1 MLGAVSGR
9 QVKNHGG
16 TSNMTEYLEER
27 ETSRNM
33 QRLTPALRFLQ
44 PYRLQVVLASVALC
58 VTASA
63 MLLLGQGIRIVIDSG
78 FASGES
84 ALLTE
89 SLMLFVAFVTVLTVG
104 TFVRFYFVSWVG
116 EKVSNDIRQ
125 AVFNHLIHMHPGF
138 FETNTPSEI
147 QSRVTT
153 DTTLLQTVIGSSVS
167 IALRNALMLVGGLV
181 LLVITNAKLSLLV
194 LGSVPFVVLPV
205 VLFGRRVRS
214 LSRSSQ
220 DRLADV
226 GSQVSESFR
235 NIKIVQSF
243 NHQGADVTQF
253 GQRLDRSLRVA
264 LQRVWHRAVLVAVV
278 MLMVFGAVATL
289 LWVGGQDV
297 LAGRTSPGDLAAFI
311 FYAFIVAGSVG
322 AISEVWSD
330 LQRAAGATERL
341 MELLHATN
349 DLVDGDDAA
358 AKDRL
363 LDRPSATL
371 SLRNLSFSYPS
382 RPQHMAL
389 NDISLDVEAGE
400 MVAVVGPSG
409 AGKST
414 LFDLL
419 QRFYDPSGGVIRLDG
434 VDLRERSLAAVRA
447 GFGFV
452 PQDPVLFSGTLRDNL
467 TYGRPNATVDEVNQ
481 ALELAYA
488 SEFVQ
493 NLPEGLDTRVG
504 ENGVGLSGG
513 QRQRLAI
520 ARALLAQPRCLLL
533 DEATSALDAQSEDYV
548 GKSLHSLKGR
558 MTIIVIAHRLST
570 VRTADRIC
578 VMDQGMLLA
587 EGSHERLLAEN
598 PLYKEFAHIQFA
610 A

>member
-9 QVKNHGG
+9 QVKNRGG

-358 AKDRL
+358 AKDRR

-371 SLRNLSFSYPS
+371 SLCNLSFSYPS

-419 QRFYDPSGGVIRLDG
+419 QRFYDPNGGVIRLDG

>member
-1 MLGAVSGR
+1 
-9 QVKNHGG
+9 
-16 TSNMTEYLEER
+16 MTEYLEDR

-33 QRLTPALRFLQ
+33 QRLTPALRFLR

-58 VTASA
+58 VTATA
-63 MLLLGQGIRIVIDSG
+63 MLLLGQGIRIVIDNG
-78 FASGES
+78 FASGEA

-89 SLMLFVAFVTVLTVG
+89 SLILFVLFVTVLTAG

-125 AVFNHLIHMHPGF
+125 AVFDHLIHMHPGF

-181 LLVITNAKLSLLV
+181 LLVITNPKLSSLV
-194 LGSVPFVVLPV
+194 LGSVPLVVLPV
-205 VLFGRRVRS
+205 VLFGRRVRL
-214 LSRSSQ
+214 LSRTSQ

-243 NHQGADVTQF
+243 NHQSADVAQF
-253 GQRLDRSLRVA
+253 GERLDRSLKVA
-264 LQRVWHRAVLVAVV
+264 LQRIWHRAVLIAVV
-278 MLMVFGAVATL
+278 MLVVFGAVATL

-341 MELLHATN
+341 MELLHASN
-349 DLVDGDDAA
+349 DVIDSQNTGEIGNAYEHS
-358 AKDRL
+358 
-363 LDRPSATL
+363 SA
-371 SLRNLSFSYPS
+371 SLCLQNLSFSYPS
-382 RPQHMAL
+382 RPQHMAI
-389 NDISLDVEAGE
+389 NDVSLKVEAGE
-400 MVAVVGPSG
+400 MVAFVGPSG

-419 QRFYDPSGGVIRLDG
+419 QRFYDPCSGAILLDG
-434 VDLRERSLAAVRA
+434 VDLRERSLEAVRA
-447 GFGFV
+447 AFGFV

-467 TYGRPNATVDEVNQ
+467 TYGRPQ
-481 ALELAYA
+481 ASANEIGRALDLAYA
-488 SEFVQ
+488 TEFVQ
-493 NLPEGLDTRVG
+493 DLPHGIDTWVG

-513 QRQRLAI
+513 QRQRMAI
-520 ARALLAQPRCLLL
+520 ARALIAQPRCLLL
-533 DEATSALDAQSEDYV
+533 DEATSALDAQSEDFV

-558 MTIIVIAHRLST
+558 MTVLVIAHRLST

-578 VMDQGMLLA
+578 VMDHGALLA
-587 EGSHERLLAEN
+587 QGGHERLLAEN
-598 PLYKEFAHIQFA
+598 ALYKEFAQIQFA
-610 A
+610 T

>member
-1 MLGAVSGR
+1 
-9 QVKNHGG
+9 
-16 TSNMTEYLEER
+16 MTEYLEDR

-33 QRLTPALRFLQ
+33 QRLTPALRFLR

-58 VTASA
+58 VTATA
-63 MLLLGQGIRIVIDSG
+63 MLLLGQGIRIVIDNG
-78 FASGES
+78 FASGEA

-89 SLMLFVAFVTVLTVG
+89 SLILFVLFVTVLTAG
-104 TFVRFYFVSWVG
+104 TFVRFYFVSCVG

-125 AVFNHLIHMHPGF
+125 AVFDHLIHMHPGF

-181 LLVITNAKLSLLV
+181 LLVITNPKLSSLV
-194 LGSVPFVVLPV
+194 LGSVPLVVLPV
-205 VLFGRRVRS
+205 VLFGRRVRL
-214 LSRSSQ
+214 LSRTSQ

-243 NHQGADVTQF
+243 NHQSADVAQF
-253 GQRLDRSLRVA
+253 GERLDRSLKVA
-264 LQRVWHRAVLVAVV
+264 LQRIWHRAVLIAVV
-278 MLMVFGAVATL
+278 MLVVFGAVATL

-341 MELLHATN
+341 MELLHASN
-349 DLVDGDDAA
+349 DVIDSQNTGEKGNAYEHS
-358 AKDRL
+358 
-363 LDRPSATL
+363 SA
-371 SLRNLSFSYPS
+371 SLCLQNLSFSYPS
-382 RPQHMAL
+382 RPQYMAI
-389 NDISLDVEAGE
+389 NDVSLKVEAGE
-400 MVAVVGPSG
+400 MVAFVGPSG

-419 QRFYDPSGGVIRLDG
+419 QRFYDPCSGAILLDG
-434 VDLRERSLAAVRA
+434 VDLRERSLEAVRA
-447 GFGFV
+447 AFGFV

-467 TYGRPNATVDEVNQ
+467 TYGRPQ
-481 ALELAYA
+481 ASANEIGRALDLAYA
-488 SEFVQ
+488 TEFVQ
-493 NLPEGLDTRVG
+493 DLPHGIDTWVG

-520 ARALLAQPRCLLL
+520 ARALIAQPRCLLL
-533 DEATSALDAQSEDYV
+533 DEATSALDAQSEDFV

-558 MTIIVIAHRLST
+558 MTVLVIAHRLST

-578 VMDQGMLLA
+578 VMDHGALLA
-587 EGSHERLLAEN
+587 QGGHERLLAEN
-598 PLYKEFAHIQFA
+598 ALYKEFAQIQFA
-610 A
+610 T

>member
-1 MLGAVSGR
+1 
-9 QVKNHGG
+9 
-16 TSNMTEYLEER
+16 
-27 ETSRNM
+27 
-33 QRLTPALRFLQ
+33 
-44 PYRLQVVLASVALC
+44 
-58 VTASA
+58 
-63 MLLLGQGIRIVIDSG
+63 
-78 FASGES
+78 
-84 ALLTE
+84 
-89 SLMLFVAFVTVLTVG
+89 
-104 TFVRFYFVSWVG
+104 
-116 EKVSNDIRQ
+116 
-125 AVFNHLIHMHPGF
+125 
-138 FETNTPSEI
+138 
-147 QSRVTT
+147 
-153 DTTLLQTVIGSSVS
+153 
-167 IALRNALMLVGGLV
+167 
-181 LLVITNAKLSLLV
+181 
-194 LGSVPFVVLPV
+194 
-205 VLFGRRVRS
+205 
-214 LSRSSQ
+214 
-220 DRLADV
+220 
-226 GSQVSESFR
+226 
-235 NIKIVQSF
+235 
-243 NHQGADVTQF
+243 
-253 GQRLDRSLRVA
+253 
-264 LQRVWHRAVLVAVV
+264 

-452 PQDPVLFSGTLRDNL
+452 PQDSRFVLGTRC
-467 TYGRPNATVDEVNQ
+467 ATTSCMD
-481 ALELAYA
+481 APM
-488 SEFVQ
+488 
-493 NLPEGLDTRVG
+493 LP
-504 ENGVGLSGG
+504 
-513 QRQRLAI
+513 
-520 ARALLAQPRCLLL
+520 
-533 DEATSALDAQSEDYV
+533 
-548 GKSLHSLKGR
+548 
-558 MTIIVIAHRLST
+558 
-570 VRTADRIC
+570 
-578 VMDQGMLLA
+578 
-587 EGSHERLLAEN
+587 
-598 PLYKEFAHIQFA
+598 
-610 A
+610 

>member
-9 QVKNHGG
+9 QVKNRGG

-330 LQRAAGATERL
+330 LQRAA
-341 MELLHATN
+341 H
-349 DLVDGDDAA
+349 
-358 AKDRL
+358 
-363 LDRPSATL
+363 
-371 SLRNLSFSYPS
+371 
-382 RPQHMAL
+382 
-389 NDISLDVEAGE
+389 IGE
-400 MVAVVGPSG
+400 PIL
-409 AGKST
+409 T
-414 LFDLL
+414 
-419 QRFYDPSGGVIRLDG
+419 
-434 VDLRERSLAAVRA
+434 RS
-447 GFGFV
+447 
-452 PQDPVLFSGTLRDNL
+452 
-467 TYGRPNATVDEVNQ
+467 
-481 ALELAYA
+481 
-488 SEFVQ
+488 
-493 NLPEGLDTRVG
+493 
-504 ENGVGLSGG
+504 
-513 QRQRLAI
+513 
-520 ARALLAQPRCLLL
+520 
-533 DEATSALDAQSEDYV
+533 
-548 GKSLHSLKGR
+548 
-558 MTIIVIAHRLST
+558 
-570 VRTADRIC
+570 
-578 VMDQGMLLA
+578 
-587 EGSHERLLAEN
+587 
-598 PLYKEFAHIQFA
+598 
-610 A
+610 

>member
-1 MLGAVSGR
+1 MLGALSGR
-9 QVKNHGG
+9 QVKNRGG

-220 DRLADV
+220 D
-226 GSQVSESFR
+226 
-235 NIKIVQSF
+235 
-243 NHQGADVTQF
+243 
-253 GQRLDRSLRVA
+253 
-264 LQRVWHRAVLVAVV
+264 
-278 MLMVFGAVATL
+278 
-289 LWVGGQDV
+289 
-297 LAGRTSPGDLAAFI
+297 
-311 FYAFIVAGSVG
+311 
-322 AISEVWSD
+322 
-330 LQRAAGATERL
+330 
-341 MELLHATN
+341 
-349 DLVDGDDAA
+349 
-358 AKDRL
+358 
-363 LDRPSATL
+363 L
-371 SLRNLSFSYPS
+371 SL
-382 RPQHMAL
+382 
-389 NDISLDVEAGE
+389 I
-400 MVAVVGPSG
+400 
-409 AGKST
+409 
-414 LFDLL
+414 
-419 QRFYDPSGGVIRLDG
+419 
-434 VDLRERSLAAVRA
+434 
-447 GFGFV
+447 
-452 PQDPVLFSGTLRDNL
+452 
-467 TYGRPNATVDEVNQ
+467 
-481 ALELAYA
+481 
-488 SEFVQ
+488 
-493 NLPEGLDTRVG
+493 
-504 ENGVGLSGG
+504 
-513 QRQRLAI
+513 
-520 ARALLAQPRCLLL
+520 
-533 DEATSALDAQSEDYV
+533 
-548 GKSLHSLKGR
+548 
-558 MTIIVIAHRLST
+558 
-570 VRTADRIC
+570 
-578 VMDQGMLLA
+578 
-587 EGSHERLLAEN
+587 
-598 PLYKEFAHIQFA
+598 HI
-610 A
+610 

>member
-9 QVKNHGG
+9 QVKNRGG

-33 QRLTPALRFLQ
+33 QRLTPALRFLR

-220 DRLADV
+220 DRLADL

-341 MELLHATN
+341 MELLQATN

-363 LDRPSATL
+363 LDGPSATL

-389 NDISLDVEAGE
+389 NDISLYVEAGE

-419 QRFYDPSGGVIRLDG
+419 QRFYDPNGGVIRLDG

-493 NLPEGLDTRVG
+493 GLPEGLDTRVG
-504 ENGVGLSGG
+504 ESGVGLSGG

-548 GKSLHSLKGR
+548 GKSLHSLKGK
-558 MTIIVIAHRLST
+558 MTIVVIAHRLST

-578 VMDQGMLLA
+578 VLDHGVLLA
-587 EGSHERLLAEN
+587 QGSHERLLAEN
-598 PLYKEFAHIQFA
+598 ALYKEFAHIQFA